1 MHTIVFEQTS
11 QVLTHTPLGPVS
23 AASFVFED
31 LGVSLDDANRVIASG
46 AITPPSWSLT
56 TTAAAG
62 PTQRNGA
69 RVSVS
74 STTDATIGA
83 RAVIVGADGSRELF
97 EIAAL
102 STNTYVEAV
111 TSLAGTYASG
121 STVRGVTLSASVPD
135 AFAENETRFKQ
146 QHPLRVTWTY
156 TLDGVVHRVPELVQ
170 WTRHNVKGDALVGEA
185 LVWMSKAY
193 PDAATR
199 LPDGA
204 KLDVLAQCMLDE
216 VTDDL
221 VARTINAPEFLTGDR
236 GRSLLV
242 ARLLMHLGDLG
253 YSPGNT
259 DQPTWAERVRMLY
272 VKRLESLTIGLAGG
286 NTASVKRSSD
296 TAESN
301 PDQTYR
307 SLFNNY

>member
-1 MHTIVFEQTS
+1 MHTIVFEQAS

-31 LGVSLDDANRVIASG
+31 LGVGLEDANRVIASG
-46 AITPPSWSLT
+46 AITPPTWSLT
-56 TTAAAG
+56 TTATAG

-74 STTDATIGA
+74 STTDASIGA
-83 RAVIVGADGSRELF
+83 RAVIIGADGSRELF

-102 STNTYVEAV
+102 SSGAYVQAV
-111 TSLAGTYASG
+111 ASLAGTYASG

-135 AFAENETRFKQ
+135 VFAANEERFKQ
-146 QHPLRVTWTY
+146 QHALRVTWTY

-170 WTRHNVKGDALVGEA
+170 WTRHTGKADALVGEA
-185 LVWMSKAY
+185 KVWMSKAY

-199 LPDGA
+199 LPDGT
-204 KLDVLAQCMLDE
+204 KLDMLLACMLDE

-221 VARTINAPEFLTGDR
+221 VNLTIAPESFLMGDR

-259 DQPTWAERVRMLY
+259 EQVMWADRMRRLY
-272 VKRLESLTIGLAGG
+272 TTRLESLTVGLAGG
-286 NTASVKRSSD
+286 NTAHTDRSND

-301 PDQTYR
+301 PDNTYR
-307 SLFNNY
+307 MFVHNL